1 MSVGV
6 AALVEMSLPAVV
18 EMTPSPAQRVFLDP
32 QQLVVE
38 VVLEL
43 ETAMAPRRPTWRVS
57 LGVGEALWGGS
68 RSTRRR
74 EERRR
79 RRRRG

>member
-1 MSVGV
+1 MSVGE

-38 VVLEL
+38 VVLI
-43 ETAMAPRRPTWRVS
+43 
-57 LGVGEALWGGS
+57 
-68 RSTRRR
+68 
-74 EERRR
+74 
-79 RRRRG
+79 

>member
-18 EMTPSPAQRVFLDP
+18 EMTPSPQRVFLDP

-57 LGVGEALWGGS
+57 LGVGEALWGGEQEH
-68 RSTRRR
+68 
-74 EERRR
+74 EEKGGEEEVGLR
-79 RRRRG
+79 